1 MQITVNGEHRGITAE
16 SYLQDLIADLQL
28 QDKRLAIE
36 INREI
41 VPRSEFTTTLLQ
53 DGDVIEIV
61 HAIGGG

>member
-28 QDKRLAIE
+28 QDNRLAIE